1 VGSPVGRDVRRG
13 PGAGLFRGFRVGDRV
28 VHKTFGE
35 GLIVEVRDRD
45 GFEVLE
51 IAFPEGIRR
60 LTSLYPLEPLR
71 RAPRGGRAEPA
82 PASVPSESR
91 ASGLELTPRG
101 QFRIGA
107 GAEELLQRLLI
118 GPFDRLREHEVRL
131 RAERYSLHR
140 GFDRLLCLDHLHDVQ
155 KYEHQVQACMT
166 ALRRMRGRALLA
178 DEVGLGKTIEAGLVL
193 KEYLL
198 RGLVQRALVLVP
210 ASLVEQWDQELR
222 RKFDLEFAI
231 LKHGTAWWE
240 EPLLLASMDTAK
252 LLRHRDKV
260 AAAAFDLVIVD
271 EAHRLKNQKT
281 LAWKF
286 LDRLAPR
293 YLLLLTA
300 TPVQNDLHELYNLV
314 QLLRPGL
321 LGTYRTFG
329 REFMRRG
336 DRRMP
341 QNTGRLATLL
351 GETMVRTTRA
361 STSIRFPKR
370 DVTNVLFDLTESERA
385 LYDDVTK
392 LIRRLVQG
400 QRESRRGAIKLTLL
414 TLQKEIG
421 SSSFAAAPTLAKLL
435 QRDGMAPFRADVE
448 ALWRTARGIETNAKF
463 AGLETIVGSS
473 REKVVVFTQFRATLE
488 FIARSLRARGIRV
501 STFHGAMSLR
511 EKEEAIGQFRD
522 RARVLVSTE
531 AGGEGRNL
539 QFCHILVNY
548 DLPWN
553 PMRIEQRIGRLHR
566 LGQEHDVHVF
576 NFTARHTVEAYVLD
590 IVHEKINMF
599 RSVIGDLDMVLGPY
613 AEAGSFEDAV
623 FSIWAHARGERDLD
637 REFNK
642 LGAALLVGRKRY
654 EAVEELDRRL
664 LDGLS
669 SNDDPTP

>member
-1 VGSPVGRDVRRG
+1 MSREGGHPRSP
-13 PGAGLFRGFRVGDRV
+13 AFRVGDRV
-28 VHKTFGE
+28 VHRAFGE
-35 GLIVEVRDRD
+35 GLIVEVRERD

-51 IAFPEGIRR
+51 IAFTDGIRR
-60 LTSLYPLEPLR
+60 LTSLYPLEAARGTTARAAASSAAAPTALSLR
-71 RAPRGGRAEPA
+71 L
-82 PASVPSESR
+82 
-91 ASGLELTPRG
+91 GLEMPTRG
-101 QFRIGA
+101 QFRVA
-107 GAEELLQRLLI
+107 PGAEELFQRLLA
-118 GPFDRLREHEVRL
+118 GPYDAPRDHALRLDV
-131 RAERYSLHR
+131 ERYALHR
-140 GFDRLLCLDHLHDVQ
+140 GFGRLLCLDRLHDVQ
-155 KYEHQVQACMT
+155 KYDHQVQACIT
-166 ALRRMRGRALLA
+166 VLRRMRGRALLA

-198 RGLVQRALVLVP
+198 RGLVQRALILVP

-260 AAAAFDLVIVD
+260 AAASYDLVVVD

-351 GETMVRTTRA
+351 SETMIRTTRA

-370 DVTNVLFDLTESERA
+370 EVTNILFDLSDAERGLYES
-385 LYDDVTK
+385 VTR
-392 LIRRLVQG
+392 LVRRLVQG
-400 QRESRRGAIKLTLL
+400 SRETRRGAIKLTLL

-421 SSSFAAAPTLAKLL
+421 SSSFAAVPTLSKLL
-435 QRDGMAPFRADVE
+435 ARESGATRSELAALVQAARAIE
-448 ALWRTARGIETNAKF
+448 ANAKF
-463 AGLETIVGSS
+463 EGIRKILAGS
-473 REKVVVFTQFRATLE
+473 RDKFVVFTQFRASLE
-488 FIARSLRARGIRV
+488 FLARSLRAMGVKV
-501 STFHGAMSLR
+501 SVFHGALTLR
-511 EKEEAIGQFRD
+511 EKEAAIAQFRE
-522 RARVLVSTE
+522 RSRVLVSTE

-539 QFCHILVNY
+539 QFCHLLVNY

-566 LGQEHDVHVF
+566 LGQTHDVHVF
-576 NFTARHTVEAYVLD
+576 NFTARGTVESYVLD
-590 IVHEKINMF
+590 IVHEKINLF
-599 RSVIGDLDMVLGPY
+599 RTVIGDLDVVLGPY
-613 AEAGSFEDAV
+613 AEAGTFEDAV
-623 FSIWAHARGERDLD
+623 FRIWANARGEKDLE
-637 REFNK
+637 REFGK

-654 EAVEELDRRL
+654 EAVEDLDRRL

-669 SNDDPTP
+669 DGGS

>member
-1 VGSPVGRDVRRG
+1 VTREERRG
-13 PGAGLFRGFRVGDRV
+13 RSLGFRVGDRV
-28 VHKTFGE
+28 LHKEFGE

-51 IAFPEGIRR
+51 IAFPDGIRR
-60 LTSLYPLEPLR
+60 LTSLYPLEP
-71 RAPRGGRAEPA
+71 ARGAGRATSA
-82 PASVPSESR
+82 PAVSAATSAPALR
-91 ASGLELTPRG
+91 LGTDLPARG
-101 QFRIGA
+101 QFRIAPGA
-107 GAEELLQRLLI
+107 DELFQRLVS
-118 GPFDRLREHEVRL
+118 GPYDAALDHEIRLRVEK
-131 RAERYSLHR
+131 YTLHR
-140 GFDRLLCLDHLHDVQ
+140 GFDRLLCLERLHDVQ
-155 KYEHQVQACMT
+155 KYEHQTQACVT
-166 ALRRMRGRALLA
+166 VLRRMRGRALLA

-198 RGLVQRALVLVP
+198 RGLVQRALILVP

-240 EPLLLASMDTAK
+240 EPLVLASMDTAK

-260 AAAAFDLVIVD
+260 ASAAFDLVVVD

-351 GETMVRTTRA
+351 GETMIRTTRA

-370 DVTNVLFDLTESERA
+370 EVTNVHFDLSLPEREI
-385 LYDDVTK
+385 YDDVTR
-392 LIRRLVQG
+392 LVRRLIQG
-400 QRESRRGAIKLTLL
+400 QKEHKRGAIKLTLL

-421 SSSFAAAPTLAKLL
+421 SSSFAAIPTLGKLL
-435 QRDGMAPFRADVE
+435 ARESPGPARAELEDLLV
-448 ALWRTARGIETNAKF
+448 RARAVDTNAKF
-463 AGLETIVGSS
+463 EGVTRLLGSS
-473 REKVVVFTQFRATLE
+473 REKVVIFTQFRATLE
-488 FIARSLRARGIRV
+488 FLARSIRALGIRTAV
-501 STFHGAMSLR
+501 FHGALTLR
-511 EKEEAIGQFRD
+511 EKEAAIAQFRD

-539 QFCHILVNY
+539 QFCRLLVNY

-566 LGQEHDVHVF
+566 LGQQHDVHVY
-576 NFTARHTVEAYVLD
+576 NFTARQTVESYVLE

-623 FSIWAHARGERDLD
+623 FSIWAGARGDRDLD
-637 REFNK
+637 REFGK
-642 LGAALLVGRKRY
+642 LGVALLVGRKRY
-654 EAVEELDRRL
+654 DAVEELDRRL
-664 LDGLS
+664 LDGV
-669 SNDDPTP
+669 DHDPS

>member
-1 VGSPVGRDVRRG
+1 VGAPLGRDGRRG
-13 PGAGLFRGFRVGDRV
+13 GPAGTFRGFRVGDRV

-51 IAFPEGIRR
+51 IAFPDGIRR
-60 LTSLYPLEPLR
+60 LTSLYPLEPLGS
-71 RAPRGGRAEPA
+71 APRGSGASPSPTPTPVGPRAGG
-82 PASVPSESR
+82 V
-91 ASGLELTPRG
+91 ELTPRG
-101 QFRIGA
+101 QFRIAA
-107 GAEELLQRLLI
+107 GAEELLQRLLV
-118 GPFDRLREHEVRL
+118 GPFDPLREHEIRL

-140 GFDRLLCLDHLHDVQ
+140 GFDRLLCLEHLHDVQ
-155 KYEHQVQACMT
+155 KYDHQVQGCMT

-231 LKHGTAWWE
+231 LKHGTPWWE

-351 GETMVRTTRA
+351 GETMIRTTRA
-361 STSIRFPKR
+361 STSIRFPR
-370 DVTNVLFDLTESERA
+370 RQVTNVLFDLTEPERA
-385 LYDDVTK
+385 LYDEVTK
-392 LIRRLVQG
+392 LVRRLVQG

-448 ALWRTARGIETNAKF
+448 SLWRTARGIDANAKF
-463 AGLETIVGSS
+463 EGIVKLLQSS
-473 REKVVVFTQFRATLE
+473 RDKIVIFTQFRATLE
-488 FIARSLRARGIRV
+488 FITRSLRARGVRV
-501 STFHGAMSLR
+501 ATFHGALSLR
-511 EKEEAIGQFRD
+511 EKEDAIGQFRD

-576 NFTARHTVEAYVLD
+576 NFTARNTVEAYVLE
-590 IVHEKINMF
+590 IVHEKINLF
-599 RSVIGDLDMVLGPY
+599 RTVIGDLDMVLGPY

-623 FSIWAHARGERDLD
+623 FSIWAHARGDRDLE
-637 REFNK
+637 REFGK

-654 EAVEELDRRL
+654 DAVEELDRQL
-664 LDGLS
+664 LDGL
-669 SNDDPTP
+669 DADETAT

>member
-1 VGSPVGRDVRRG
+1 VGAPLSGDGRRDVET
-13 PGAGLFRGFRVGDRV
+13 GALRGFRVGDRV

-71 RAPRGGRAEPA
+71 RASRPVGVESAPTLTSPRAGALEMTPRAE
-82 PASVPSESR
+82 
-91 ASGLELTPRG
+91 
-101 QFRIGA
+101 FRIGA
-107 GAEELLQRLLI
+107 GAEELLQRVLT
-118 GPFDRLREHEVRL
+118 GPYDRWSEHEVHL
-131 RAERYSLHR
+131 RTERYTLHR
-140 GFDRLLCLDHLHDVQ
+140 GFDRLLCLEHLHDVQ

-166 ALRRMRGRALLA
+166 VLRRMRGRSLLA

-260 AAAAFDLVIVD
+260 AAAAFDLVVVD

-329 REFMRRG
+329 REYMRRG

-341 QNTGRLATLL
+341 QNTSRLATLL
-351 GETMVRTTRA
+351 GETMIRTTRA

-370 DVTNVLFDLTESERA
+370 EVKNILFDLSAPERA
-385 LYDDVTK
+385 LYDDVTR
-392 LIRRLVQG
+392 LVRRLVQG
-400 QRESRRGAIKLTLL
+400 QKESRRGAIKLTLL

-421 SSSFAAAPTLAKLL
+421 SSSFAAAPTLAKLM
-435 QRDGMAPFRADVE
+435 QRDGVAPHRADVE
-448 ALWRTARGIETNAKF
+448 ALWRMARSIDSNAKF
-463 AGLETIVGSS
+463 EGVAKIIAGS
-473 REKVVVFTQFRATLE
+473 REKVVIFTQFRATLE
-488 FIARSLRARGIRV
+488 FLARSLRAAGVRV
-501 STFHGAMSLR
+501 ATFHGALTLR
-511 EKEEAIGQFRD
+511 EKEAAIAQFRD

-539 QFCHILVNY
+539 QFCHVLVNY

-566 LGQEHDVHVF
+566 LGQEQDVHVF
-576 NFTARHTVEAYVLD
+576 NFTARNTVEAYVLE
-590 IVHEKINMF
+590 IVHEKINLF
-599 RSVIGDLDMVLGPY
+599 RTVIGDLDMVLGPY

-623 FSIWAHARGERDLD
+623 FKIWAQARGDRDLE
-637 REFNK
+637 REFGK
-642 LGAALLVGRKRY
+642 LGAALLVGRKRFA
-654 EAVEELDRRL
+654 AVEELDRRL

-669 SNDDPTP
+669 SGDAST

>member
-1 VGSPVGRDVRRG
+1 MSRDGGHPRSP
-13 PGAGLFRGFRVGDRV
+13 GFRVGDRV
-28 VHKTFGE
+28 LHRAFGE
-35 GLIVEVRDRD
+35 GLIVEVRERD

-51 IAFPEGIRR
+51 IAFADGIRR
-60 LTSLYPLEPLR
+60 LTSLYPLEP
-71 RAPRGGRAEPA
+71 ARGGGRSGAASVAA
-82 PASVPSESR
+82 PAALSLR
-91 ASGLELTPRG
+91 LGLEVPGRG
-101 QFRIGA
+101 QFRVA
-107 GAEELLQRLLI
+107 PGAEELIQRLVI
-118 GPFDRLREHEVRL
+118 GPYDDPRDHELRLLV
-131 RAERYSLHR
+131 ERYSLHR
-140 GFDRLLCLDHLHDVQ
+140 GFGRLLCLDRLRDVQ
-155 KYEHQVQACMT
+155 KYEHQVQACIT
-166 ALRRMRGRALLA
+166 VLRRMRGRALLA

-198 RGLVQRALVLVP
+198 RGLVQRALILVP

-260 AAAAFDLVIVD
+260 AAASFDLVVVD

-351 GETMVRTTRA
+351 SETMIRTTRA

-370 DVTNVLFDLTESERA
+370 EVTNVLFDLSDAERE
-385 LYDDVTK
+385 LYDNVTR
-392 LIRRLVQG
+392 LVRRLVQG
-400 QRESRRGAIKLTLL
+400 NRDSRRGAIKLTLL

-421 SSSFAAAPTLAKLL
+421 SSSFAAVSTLAKLL
-435 QRDGMAPFRADVE
+435 AREGPARSELE
-448 ALWRTARGIETNAKF
+448 ALLHASRAIESNAKF
-463 AGLETIVGSS
+463 EGIRKLLVGS
-473 REKVVVFTQFRATLE
+473 RDKFVIFTQFRATLE
-488 FIARSLRARGIRV
+488 FLARSLRALGVKV
-501 STFHGAMSLR
+501 SVFHGALSLR
-511 EKEEAIGQFRD
+511 EKEAAIVQFRE
-522 RARVLVSTE
+522 RSRVLVSTE

-539 QFCHILVNY
+539 QFCHLLVNY

-566 LGQEHDVHVF
+566 LGQTHDVRVF
-576 NFTARHTVEAYVLD
+576 NFTARGTVESYVLE
-590 IVHEKINMF
+590 IVHEKINLF
-599 RSVIGDLDMVLGPY
+599 RTVIGDLDVVLGPY

-623 FSIWAHARGERDLD
+623 FRIWANARGDRDLE
-637 REFNK
+637 REFGK

-654 EAVEELDRRL
+654 EAVEDLDRKL
-664 LDGLS
+664 LDGV
-669 SNDDPTP
+669 NDAGK

>member
-1 VGSPVGRDVRRG
+1 VSRDGSAAR
-13 PGAGLFRGFRVGDRV
+13 ASGFRVGDRV
-28 VHKTFGE
+28 VHRAFGE
-35 GLIVEVRDRD
+35 GLIVEVRERD

-51 IAFPEGIRR
+51 IAFADGIRR
-60 LTSLYPLEPLR
+60 LTSLYPLEL
-71 RAPRGGRAEPA
+71 ARGGGRTAGA
-82 PASVPSESR
+82 VPVAAQPVR
-91 ASGLELTPRG
+91 LGLELPSRG
-101 QFRIGA
+101 QFRIA
-107 GAEELLQRLLI
+107 PGAEELFQRLLV
-118 GPFDRLREHEVRL
+118 GPYDDARDHDIRLRV
-131 RAERYSLHR
+131 ERYTLHR
-140 GFDRLLCLDHLHDVQ
+140 GFDRLLCLDRLRDVQ
-155 KYEHQVQACMT
+155 KYEHQVQACKT
-166 ALRRMRGRALLA
+166 VLRRMRGRSLLA

-198 RGLVQRALVLVP
+198 RGLVQRALILVP

-260 AAAAFDLVIVD
+260 AAASFDLVVVD

-341 QNTGRLATLL
+341 QNTGRLANLL
-351 GETMVRTTRA
+351 SETMIRTTRA

-370 DVTNVLFDLTESERA
+370 DVTNILFDLTGPERD
-385 LYDDVTK
+385 LYDSVTR
-392 LIRRLVQG
+392 LVRRLVQG
-400 QRESRRGAIKLTLL
+400 HRETRRGAIKLTLL

-421 SSSFAAAPTLAKLL
+421 SSSFAAVPTLAKL
-435 QRDGMAPFRADVE
+435 MARETPGQARTELE
-448 ALWRTARGIETNAKF
+448 ALVHSARAIEANAKF
-463 AGLETIVGSS
+463 EGIRKIVESS
-473 REKVVVFTQFRATLE
+473 RDKFVVFTQFRATLE
-488 FIARSLRARGIRV
+488 FLARSLRGMGVKVAV
-501 STFHGAMSLR
+501 FHGALSLR
-511 EKEEAIGQFRD
+511 EKEAAIAQFRD

-539 QFCHILVNY
+539 QFCHLLVNY

-566 LGQEHDVHVF
+566 LGQTHDVRVF
-576 NFTARHTVEAYVLD
+576 NFTARSTVEAYVLE

-623 FSIWAHARGERDLD
+623 FNIWANAKGERDLD
-637 REFNK
+637 REFGK

-654 EAVEELDRRL
+654 EAVEELDGKL
-664 LDGLS
+664 LDGL
-669 SNDDPTP
+669 NDGDA

>member
-1 VGSPVGRDVRRG
+1 MRRDGGHPRSP
-13 PGAGLFRGFRVGDRV
+13 GFRVGDRV
-28 VHKTFGE
+28 LHRSFGE
-35 GLIVEVRDRD
+35 GLIVEVRERD

-51 IAFPEGIRR
+51 IAFANGIRR
-60 LTSLYPLEPLR
+60 LTSLYPLEPV
-71 RAPRGGRAEPA
+71 RGTGRASTGPPVVASA
-82 PASVPSESR
+82 PAAASVR
-91 ASGLELTPRG
+91 LGLDLPTRG
-101 QFRIGA
+101 QFRVA
-107 GAEELLQRLLI
+107 PGAEDLVQRLLA
-118 GPFDRLREHEVRL
+118 GPYDAAREHEIRL
-131 RAERYSLHR
+131 RVERYSLHR
-140 GFDRLLCLDHLHDVQ
+140 GFDRLLCLDLLHDVQ
-155 KYEHQVQACMT
+155 KYEHQVQACT
-166 ALRRMRGRALLA
+166 TVLRRMRGRALLA

-198 RGLVQRALVLVP
+198 RGLVQRALILVP

-260 AAAAFDLVIVD
+260 AAASFDLVVVD

-341 QNTGRLATLL
+341 QNTQRLATLL
-351 GETMVRTTRA
+351 SETMIRTTRA
-361 STSIRFPKR
+361 STSIRFPRR
-370 DVTNVLFDLTESERA
+370 DVTNVLFDQSPAERELYES
-385 LYDDVTK
+385 VTR
-392 LIRRLVQG
+392 LVRRLVQS
-400 QRESRRGAIKLTLL
+400 QKERRGAIKLTLL

-421 SSSFAAAPTLAKLL
+421 SSTFAATPTLGKLLAREVPGQARTELEALL
-435 QRDGMAPFRADVE
+435 QRARA
-448 ALWRTARGIETNAKF
+448 IETNAKF
-463 AGLETIVGSS
+463 EGIQKIVSSS
-473 REKVVVFTQFRATLE
+473 RDKFVVFTQFRATLE
-488 FIARSLRARGIRV
+488 FLARSLRALGV
-501 STFHGAMSLR
+501 KVAVFHGALSLR
-511 EKEEAIGQFRD
+511 EKEAAIAQFKD

-539 QFCHILVNY
+539 QFCHLLVNY

-566 LGQEHDVHVF
+566 LGQTHDVRVF
-576 NFTARHTVEAYVLD
+576 NFTAKNTVENYVLE
-590 IVHEKINMF
+590 IVHEKINLF
-599 RSVIGDLDMVLGPY
+599 RAVIGDLDMVLGPY

-623 FSIWAHARGERDLD
+623 FNIWANAKGDRDVE
-637 REFNK
+637 REFGK

-654 EAVEELDRRL
+654 DAVEDLDRKL
-664 LDGLS
+664 LDGVE
-669 SNDDPTP
+669 NGD

>member
-1 VGSPVGRDVRRG
+1 MTREERRG
-13 PGAGLFRGFRVGDRV
+13 RSMGFRVGDRV
-28 VHKTFGE
+28 LHKEFGE

-51 IAFPEGIRR
+51 IAFPDGIRR
-60 LTSLYPLEPLR
+60 LTSLYPLEP
-71 RAPRGGRAEPA
+71 ARGAGRATSA
-82 PASVPSESR
+82 PAVSAATSAPALR
-91 ASGLELTPRG
+91 LGTDLPARG
-101 QFRIGA
+101 QFRIAPGA
-107 GAEELLQRLLI
+107 DELFQRLVS
-118 GPFDRLREHEVRL
+118 GPYDAALDHEIRLRV
-131 RAERYSLHR
+131 ERYTLHR
-140 GFDRLLCLDHLHDVQ
+140 GFDRLLCLERLHDVQ
-155 KYEHQVQACMT
+155 KYEHQTQACVT
-166 ALRRMRGRALLA
+166 VLRRMRGRALLA

-198 RGLVQRALVLVP
+198 RGLVQRALILVP

-260 AAAAFDLVIVD
+260 ASAAFDLVVVD
-271 EAHRLKNQKT
+271 EAHRMKNQKT

-351 GETMVRTTRA
+351 GETMIRTTRA
-361 STSIRFPKR
+361 STSIRFPR
-370 DVTNVLFDLTESERA
+370 REVTNVHFDLSLPEREI
-385 LYDDVTK
+385 YDDVTR
-392 LIRRLVQG
+392 LVRRLIQG
-400 QRESRRGAIKLTLL
+400 QKEHKRGAIKLTLL

-421 SSSFAAAPTLAKLL
+421 SSSFAAIPTLGKLL
-435 QRDGMAPFRADVE
+435 ARESPGPARAELED
-448 ALWRTARGIETNAKF
+448 LLLRARAVDANAKF
-463 AGLETIVGSS
+463 EGVTRLLGSS
-473 REKVVVFTQFRATLE
+473 REKVVIFTQFRATLE
-488 FIARSLRARGIRV
+488 FLARSIRALGIRTAV
-501 STFHGAMSLR
+501 FHGALTLR
-511 EKEEAIGQFRD
+511 EKESAIAQFRD

-539 QFCHILVNY
+539 QFCRLLINY

-566 LGQEHDVHVF
+566 LGQQHDVHVY
-576 NFTARHTVEAYVLD
+576 NFTARQTVESYVLE

-623 FSIWAHARGERDLD
+623 FSIWAGARGDRDLD
-637 REFNK
+637 REFSK
-642 LGAALLVGRKRY
+642 LGVALLVGRKRHD
-654 EAVEELDRRL
+654 AVEELDRRL
-664 LDGLS
+664 LDGV
-669 SNDDPTP
+669 DHDPK

>member
-1 VGSPVGRDVRRG
+1 MSRDGGHPRSP
-13 PGAGLFRGFRVGDRV
+13 GFRVGDRV
-28 VHKTFGE
+28 VHRAFGE
-35 GLIVEVRDRD
+35 GLIVEVRERD

-51 IAFPEGIRR
+51 IAFANGIRR
-60 LTSLYPLEPLR
+60 LTSLYPLEP
-71 RAPRGGRAEPA
+71 ARGAGRATGPPAVASA
-82 PASVPSESR
+82 PAAASVR
-91 ASGLELTPRG
+91 LGLDLPTRG
-101 QFRIGA
+101 QFRIAPGS
-107 GAEELLQRLLI
+107 EDLVQRLLT
-118 GPFDRLREHEVRL
+118 GPYDAAREHELRL
-131 RAERYSLHR
+131 RVERYSLHR
-140 GFDRLLCLDHLHDVQ
+140 GFDRLLCLDRLHDVQ
-155 KYEHQVQACMT
+155 HYGHQIQACAT

-231 LKHGTAWWE
+231 LKHGTPWWE

-252 LLRHRDKV
+252 LLRHREKV
-260 AAAAFDLVIVD
+260 AAASFDLVIVD

-341 QNTGRLATLL
+341 QNTQRLANLL
-351 GETMVRTTRA
+351 SETMIRTTRA

-370 DVTNVLFDLTESERA
+370 EVTNVLFDQSPAERA
-385 LYDDVTK
+385 LYENVTR
-392 LIRRLVQG
+392 LVRRLVQS
-400 QRESRRGAIKLTLL
+400 QRENRRGAIKLTLL

-421 SSSFAAAPTLAKLL
+421 SSTFAAAPTLAKLL
-435 QRDGMAPFRADVE
+435 ARETPGQARNELE
-448 ALWRTARGIETNAKF
+448 ALLHGARAIETNAKF
-463 AGLETIVGSS
+463 EGIQKLVTSS
-473 REKVVVFTQFRATLE
+473 RDKFVVFTQFRATLE
-488 FIARSLRARGIRV
+488 FLARSLRGMGVKTAV
-501 STFHGAMSLR
+501 FHGALSLR
-511 EKEEAIGQFRD
+511 EKEAAIAQFKD

-539 QFCHILVNY
+539 QFCHLLVNY

-566 LGQEHDVHVF
+566 LGQTHDVHVF
-576 NFTARHTVEAYVLD
+576 NFTARNTVENYVLE
-590 IVHEKINMF
+590 IVHEKINHF
-599 RSVIGDLDMVLGPY
+599 RAVIGDLDMVLGPY
-613 AEAGSFEDAV
+613 AVAGSFEDAV
-623 FSIWAHARGERDLD
+623 FTIWANAKGDRDLE
-637 REFNK
+637 REFSK

-654 EAVEELDRRL
+654 EAVEDLDRKL
-664 LDGLS
+664 LDGED
-669 SNDDPTP
+669 NGGT

>member
-1 VGSPVGRDVRRG
+1 VTRESGRARSS
-13 PGAGLFRGFRVGDRV
+13 GFRIGDRV
-28 VHKTFGE
+28 VHRAFGE
-35 GLIVEVRDRD
+35 GLIVEVRERD

-51 IAFPEGIRR
+51 IAFSDGIRR
-60 LTSLYPLEPLR
+60 LTSLYPLEP
-71 RAPRGGRAEPA
+71 ARGGGRGVAAAAPSA
-82 PASVPSESR
+82 PAAAAA
-91 ASGLELTPRG
+91 ASIRLGLELPRHG
-101 QFRIGA
+101 QFRIAA
-107 GAEELLQRLLI
+107 GAEVLFQRLLA
-118 GPFDRLREHEVRL
+118 GPYDDVRDHEIRLRV
-131 RAERYSLHR
+131 ERYSLHR
-140 GFDRLLCLDHLHDVQ
+140 GFDRLLCLDRLHDVQ
-155 KYEHQVQACMT
+155 KYEHQAQACIT
-166 ALRRMRGRALLA
+166 VLRRMRGRALLA

-198 RGLVQRALVLVP
+198 RGLVQRALILVP

-260 AAAAFDLVIVD
+260 AAASFDLVVVD

-341 QNTGRLATLL
+341 QNTQRLANLL
-351 GETMVRTTRA
+351 SETMIRTTRA

-370 DVTNVLFDLTESERA
+370 EVTNIIFDLSDPERE
-385 LYDDVTK
+385 LYDSVTRMV
-392 LIRRLVQG
+392 RRLVQG
-400 QRESRRGAIKLTLL
+400 HRETRHGAIKLTLL

-421 SSSFAAAPTLAKLL
+421 SSTFAAVPTLAKLL
-435 QRDGMAPFRADVE
+435 ARETPGQSRNELEALVRAARSVE
-448 ALWRTARGIETNAKF
+448 ANAKF
-463 AGLETIVGSS
+463 EGIRKIVESS
-473 REKVVVFTQFRATLE
+473 RDKFVVFTQFRATLE
-488 FIARSLRARGIRV
+488 FLARSLRAMGTKV
-501 STFHGAMSLR
+501 AVFHGALSLR
-511 EKEEAIGQFRD
+511 EKEAAIAQFRD

-539 QFCHILVNY
+539 QFCHLLVNY

-566 LGQEHDVHVF
+566 LGQTHDVHVF
-576 NFTARHTVEAYVLD
+576 NFTARSTVEAYVLE

-599 RSVIGDLDMVLGPY
+599 RSVIGDLDVVLGPY

-623 FSIWAHARGERDLD
+623 FNIWANARGDRDLE
-637 REFNK
+637 REFGK
-642 LGAALLVGRKRY
+642 LGAALLVGRKRC

-664 LDGLS
+664 LDGLA
-669 SNDDPTP
+669 NGET

>member
-1 VGSPVGRDVRRG
+1 MTREAGRVRSM
-13 PGAGLFRGFRVGDRV
+13 GFRVGDRV
-28 VHKTFGE
+28 IHRAFGE
-35 GLIVEVRDRD
+35 GLIVEVRERD

-51 IAFPEGIRR
+51 IAFADGIRR
-60 LTSLYPLEPLR
+60 LTSLYPLEP
-71 RAPRGGRAEPA
+71 ARGAGRATSA
-82 PASVPSESR
+82 PAVSAASASPAFRLGSEFP
-91 ASGLELTPRG
+91 TRG
-101 QFRIGA
+101 KFRIA
-107 GAEELLQRLLI
+107 TGAEELFQRLVA
-118 GPFDRLREHEVRL
+118 GPYDAPRDHEIRLRV
-131 RAERYSLHR
+131 ERYTLHR
-140 GFDRLLCLDHLHDVQ
+140 GFDRLLCIDRLRDVQ
-155 KYEHQVQACMT
+155 KYEHQIQAT
-166 ALRRMRGRALLA
+166 ITVLRRMRGRALLA

-198 RGLVQRALVLVP
+198 RGLVQRALILVP

-222 RKFDLEFAI
+222 RKFDLEFAV
-231 LKHGTAWWE
+231 LKHGTPWWE

-260 AAAAFDLVIVD
+260 AAASFDLVVVD

-321 LGTYRTFG
+321 LGTYRAFG

-341 QNTGRLATLL
+341 QNTGRLANLL
-351 GETMVRTTRA
+351 GETMIRTTRA

-370 DVTNVLFDLTESERA
+370 EVTNIAFDLTAPERA
-385 LYDDVTK
+385 MYDDVSR
-392 LIRRLVQG
+392 LVRRLVQG
-400 QRESRRGAIKLTLL
+400 NKDSRRGAIKLTLL

-421 SSSFAAAPTLAKLL
+421 SSSFAAVPTLGKLL
-435 QRDGMAPFRADVE
+435 ARETPGPARTELE
-448 ALWRTARGIETNAKF
+448 ALRGRARAIDSNAKYEGI
-463 AGLETIVGSS
+463 ARLVESS
-473 REKVVVFTQFRATLE
+473 REKFVIFTQFRATLE
-488 FIARSLRARGIRV
+488 FLARSLRAAGVRTSV
-501 STFHGAMSLR
+501 FHGALTLR
-511 EKEEAIGQFRD
+511 EKEAAIAQFRD
-522 RARVLVSTE
+522 RSRVLVSTE

-539 QFCHILVNY
+539 QFCRLLVNY

-566 LGQEHDVHVF
+566 LGQTHDVHVF
-576 NFTARHTVEAYVLD
+576 NFTARNTVEAYVLE
-590 IVHEKINMF
+590 IVHEKINLF

-623 FSIWAHARGERDLD
+623 FNVWANARGDRDLEK
-637 REFNK
+637 EFGK

-664 LDGLS
+664 LDGL
-669 SNDDPTP
+669 DDGDA

>member
-1 VGSPVGRDVRRG
+1 
-13 PGAGLFRGFRVGDRV
+13 
-28 VHKTFGE
+28 VHRAFGE
-35 GLIVEVRDRD
+35 GLIVEVRERD

-51 IAFPEGIRR
+51 IAFADGIRR
-60 LTSLYPLEPLR
+60 LTSLYPLEL
-71 RAPRGGRAEPA
+71 ARGGGRTAGA
-82 PASVPSESR
+82 VPVAAQPVR
-91 ASGLELTPRG
+91 LGLELPSRG
-101 QFRIGA
+101 QFRIA
-107 GAEELLQRLLI
+107 PGAEELFQRLLV
-118 GPFDRLREHEVRL
+118 GPYDDARDHDIRLRV
-131 RAERYSLHR
+131 ERYTLHR
-140 GFDRLLCLDHLHDVQ
+140 GFDRLLCLDRLRDVQ
-155 KYEHQVQACMT
+155 KYEHQVQACKT
-166 ALRRMRGRALLA
+166 VLRRMRGRSLLA

-198 RGLVQRALVLVP
+198 RGLVQRALILVP

-260 AAAAFDLVIVD
+260 AAASFDLVVVD

-341 QNTGRLATLL
+341 QNTGRLANLL
-351 GETMVRTTRA
+351 SETMIRTTRA

-370 DVTNVLFDLTESERA
+370 DVTNILFDLTGPERD
-385 LYDDVTK
+385 LYDSVTR
-392 LIRRLVQG
+392 LVRRLVQG
-400 QRESRRGAIKLTLL
+400 HRETRRGAIKLTLL

-421 SSSFAAAPTLAKLL
+421 SSSFAAVPTLAKL
-435 QRDGMAPFRADVE
+435 MARETPGQARTELE
-448 ALWRTARGIETNAKF
+448 ALVHSARAIEANAKF
-463 AGLETIVGSS
+463 EGIRKIVESS
-473 REKVVVFTQFRATLE
+473 RDKFVVFTQFRATLE
-488 FIARSLRARGIRV
+488 FLARSLRSMGVKVAV
-501 STFHGAMSLR
+501 FHGALSLR
-511 EKEEAIGQFRD
+511 EKEAAIAQFRD

-539 QFCHILVNY
+539 QFCHLLVNY

-566 LGQEHDVHVF
+566 LGQTHDVRVF
-576 NFTARHTVEAYVLD
+576 NFTARSTVEAYVLE

-623 FSIWAHARGERDLD
+623 FNIWANAKGERDLD
-637 REFNK
+637 REFGK

-654 EAVEELDRRL
+654 EAVEELDGKL

-669 SNDDPTP
+669 DGDA

>member
-1 VGSPVGRDVRRG
+1 VGSPVGRESRRG
-13 PGAGLFRGFRVGDRV
+13 GFRGFRVGDRV

-51 IAFPEGIRR
+51 IAFPDGIRR
-60 LTSLYPLEPLR
+60 LTSLYPLEPLGS
-71 RAPRGGRAEPA
+71 APRGGAPA
-82 PASVPSESR
+82 PAPTPVGPR
-91 ASGLELTPRG
+91 PGGVELTPRG
-101 QFRIGA
+101 QFRIA
-107 GAEELLQRLLI
+107 SGAEEILQRLLV
-118 GPFDRLREHEVRL
+118 GPFDPLREHDVRL

-140 GFDRLLCLDHLHDVQ
+140 GFDRLLCLEHLHDVQ

-222 RKFDLEFAI
+222 RKFDLEFAV
-231 LKHGTAWWE
+231 LKHGTPWWE

-300 TPVQNDLHELYNLV
+300 TPVQNDLHELYNIV

-351 GETMVRTTRA
+351 GETMIRTTRA

-370 DVTNVLFDLTESERA
+370 EVTNVLFDLTEPERA

-392 LIRRLVQG
+392 LVRRLVQG
-400 QRESRRGAIKLTLL
+400 QKESRRGAIKLTLL

-421 SSSFAAAPTLAKLL
+421 SSSFAAAPTLAKLA
-435 QRDGMAPFRADVE
+435 QRDGMAPFRAEVE
-448 ALWRTARGIETNAKF
+448 ALWRAARGIEANAKF
-463 AGLETIVGSS
+463 EGIVKLVAGSRDKIVI
-473 REKVVVFTQFRATLE
+473 FTQFRATLE
-488 FIARSLRARGIRV
+488 FITRSLRSRGVRV
-501 STFHGAMSLR
+501 ATFHGALSLR
-511 EKEEAIGQFRD
+511 EKETAIAQFRD
-522 RARVLVSTE
+522 RARILVSTE

-539 QFCHILVNY
+539 QFCHLLVNY

-576 NFTARHTVEAYVLD
+576 NFTARNTVESYVLE
-590 IVHEKINMF
+590 IVHEKINLF
-599 RSVIGDLDMVLGPY
+599 RTVIGDLDMVLGPF

-623 FSIWAHARGERDLD
+623 FSIWAHARGDRDLE
-637 REFNK
+637 REFGK
-642 LGAALLVGRKRY
+642 FGAALLVGRKRY
-654 EAVEELDRRL
+654 DAVEELDRQL
-664 LDGLS
+664 LDGLAS
-669 SNDDPTP
+669 DGDAT

>member
-1 VGSPVGRDVRRG
+1 VGPAVSRDGRRG
-13 PGAGLFRGFRVGDRV
+13 VGAGLFRGFRVGDRV

-71 RAPRGGRAEPA
+71 RAPRSDGAESAPTLASPRAGSLEMTPRAE
-82 PASVPSESR
+82 
-91 ASGLELTPRG
+91 
-101 QFRIGA
+101 FRIGA
-107 GAEELLQRLLI
+107 GAEEMLQRILT
-118 GPFDRLREHEVRL
+118 GPYDPLREHDVHL
-131 RAERYSLHR
+131 RTERYTLHR
-140 GFDRLLCLDHLHDVQ
+140 GFDRLLCLEHLHDVQ
-155 KYEHQVQACMT
+155 QYEHQVQACMT
-166 ALRRMRGRALLA
+166 VLRRMRGRSLLA

-260 AAAAFDLVIVD
+260 AAAAFDLVVVD

-329 REFMRRG
+329 REYMRRG

-341 QNTGRLATLL
+341 QNTARLATLL
-351 GETMVRTTRA
+351 GETMIRTTRA

-370 DVTNVLFDLTESERA
+370 EVKNILFDLSEPERA
-385 LYDDVTK
+385 LYDDVTR
-392 LIRRLVQG
+392 LVRRLVQG
-400 QRESRRGAIKLTLL
+400 QKESRRGAIKLTLL

-421 SSSFAAAPTLAKLL
+421 SSTFAAAPTLAKLM
-435 QRDGMAPFRADVE
+435 QRDGVAPFRPEVE
-448 ALWRTARGIETNAKF
+448 ALWRMARCIDNNAKF
-463 AGLETIVGSS
+463 EGVARIISAS
-473 REKVVVFTQFRATLE
+473 REKVVIFTQFRATLE
-488 FIARSLRARGIRV
+488 FLARSLRAGGIRV
-501 STFHGAMSLR
+501 ATFHGALTLR
-511 EKEEAIGQFRD
+511 EKEAAIAQFRD

-539 QFCHILVNY
+539 QFCHVLVNY

-576 NFTARHTVEAYVLD
+576 NFTARNTVESYVLE
-590 IVHEKINMF
+590 IVHEKINLF

-613 AEAGSFEDAV
+613 AEAGTFEDAV
-623 FSIWAHARGERDLD
+623 FKIWAQARGDRDLE
-637 REFNK
+637 REFGK
-642 LGAALLVGRKRY
+642 LGAALLVGRKRFA
-654 EAVEELDRRL
+654 AVEELDRRL

-669 SNDDPTP
+669 SNETPS

>member
-1 VGSPVGRDVRRG
+1 MSRDGSAAR
-13 PGAGLFRGFRVGDRV
+13 ASGFRVGDRV
-28 VHKTFGE
+28 VHRAFGE
-35 GLIVEVRDRD
+35 GLIVEVRERD

-51 IAFPEGIRR
+51 IAFADGIRR
-60 LTSLYPLEPLR
+60 LTSLYPLEL
-71 RAPRGGRAEPA
+71 ARGGGRTAGA
-82 PASVPSESR
+82 VPVAAQPVR
-91 ASGLELTPRG
+91 LGLELPSRG
-101 QFRIGA
+101 QFRIA
-107 GAEELLQRLLI
+107 PGAEELFQRLLV
-118 GPFDRLREHEVRL
+118 GPYDDARDHDIRLRV
-131 RAERYSLHR
+131 ERYTLHR
-140 GFDRLLCLDHLHDVQ
+140 GFDRLLCLDRLRDVQ
-155 KYEHQVQACMT
+155 KYEHQVQACKT
-166 ALRRMRGRALLA
+166 VLRRMRGRSLLA

-198 RGLVQRALVLVP
+198 RGLVQRALILVP

-260 AAAAFDLVIVD
+260 AAASFDLVVVD

-341 QNTGRLATLL
+341 QNTGRLANLL
-351 GETMVRTTRA
+351 SETMIRTTRA

-370 DVTNVLFDLTESERA
+370 DVTNILFDLTGPERD
-385 LYDDVTK
+385 LYDSVTR
-392 LIRRLVQG
+392 LVRRLVQG
-400 QRESRRGAIKLTLL
+400 HRETRRGAIKLTLL

-421 SSSFAAAPTLAKLL
+421 SSSFAAVPTLAKL
-435 QRDGMAPFRADVE
+435 MARETPGQARTELE
-448 ALWRTARGIETNAKF
+448 ALVHSARAIEANAKF
-463 AGLETIVGSS
+463 EGIRKIVESS
-473 REKVVVFTQFRATLE
+473 RDKFVVFTQFRATLE
-488 FIARSLRARGIRV
+488 FLARSLRGMGVKVAV
-501 STFHGAMSLR
+501 FHGALSLR
-511 EKEEAIGQFRD
+511 EKEAAIAQFRD

-539 QFCHILVNY
+539 QFCHLLVNY

-566 LGQEHDVHVF
+566 LGQTHDVRVF
-576 NFTARHTVEAYVLD
+576 NFTARSTVEAYVLE

-623 FSIWAHARGERDLD
+623 FNIWANAKGERDLD
-637 REFNK
+637 REFGK

-654 EAVEELDRRL
+654 EAVEELDGKL
-664 LDGLS
+664 LDGL
-669 SNDDPTP
+669 NDGDA

>member
-1 VGSPVGRDVRRG
+1 MSHDGGHPRSP
-13 PGAGLFRGFRVGDRV
+13 GFRVGDRV
-28 VHKTFGE
+28 IHRAFGE
-35 GLIVEVRDRD
+35 GLIVEVRERD

-51 IAFPEGIRR
+51 IAFANGIRR
-60 LTSLYPLEPLR
+60 LTSLYPLEPAR
-71 RAPRGGRAEPA
+71 GRAPSPAAGVPTITSA
-82 PASVPSESR
+82 PAAASVR
-91 ASGLELTPRG
+91 LGLDLPTRG
-101 QFRIGA
+101 QFRVVP
-107 GAEELLQRLLI
+107 GAEELVHRLLA
-118 GPFDRLREHEVRL
+118 GPYDDPREHEIRL
-131 RAERYSLHR
+131 RVERYTLHR
-140 GFDRLLCLDHLHDVQ
+140 GFDRLLCLDRLHDVQ
-155 KYEHQVQACMT
+155 KYEHQVQACT
-166 ALRRMRGRALLA
+166 TVLRRMRGRSLLA
-178 DEVGLGKTIEAGLVL
+178 DEVGLGKTIEACLVL

-198 RGLVQRALVLVP
+198 RGLVQRALILVP

-252 LLRHRDKV
+252 LLRHREKV
-260 AAAAFDLVIVD
+260 AAASFDLVVVD

-341 QNTGRLATLL
+341 QNTQRLATLL
-351 GETMVRTTRA
+351 SETMIRTTRA
-361 STSIRFPKR
+361 STSIRFPR
-370 DVTNVLFDLTESERA
+370 REVTNVLFDQSAPERELYES
-385 LYDDVTK
+385 VTK
-392 LIRRLVQG
+392 LVRRLVQG
-400 QRESRRGAIKLTLL
+400 GKETKRGAIKLTLL

-421 SSSFAAAPTLAKLL
+421 SSTFAATPTLAKLL
-435 QRDGMAPFRADVE
+435 ARELPGPARTELE
-448 ALWRTARGIETNAKF
+448 ALLQRSRAIEMNAKF
-463 AGLETIVGSS
+463 EGIQKLVSSS
-473 REKVVVFTQFRATLE
+473 RDKFVVFTQFRATLE
-488 FIARSLRARGIRV
+488 FLSRTLRGLGVKVAV
-501 STFHGAMSLR
+501 FHGALSLR
-511 EKEEAIGQFRD
+511 EKEAAIAQFRD

-539 QFCHILVNY
+539 QFCHLLVNY

-566 LGQEHDVHVF
+566 LGQTHDVHVL
-576 NFTARHTVEAYVLD
+576 NFTAKNTVENYVLE

-623 FSIWAHARGERDLD
+623 FNIWANAKGDRDLE
-637 REFNK
+637 REFGK
-642 LGAALLVGRKRY
+642 LGAALLVGRKRF
-654 EAVEELDRRL
+654 EAVEDLDRKL
-664 LDGLS
+664 LDGVE
-669 SNDDPTP
+669 NET

>member
-1 VGSPVGRDVRRG
+1 MTRDGSAGR
-13 PGAGLFRGFRVGDRV
+13 ASGFRVGDRV
-28 VHKTFGE
+28 VHRAFGE
-35 GLIVEVRDRD
+35 GLIVEVRERD

-51 IAFPEGIRR
+51 IAFADGIRR
-60 LTSLYPLEPLR
+60 LTSLYPLEL
-71 RAPRGGRAEPA
+71 ARGGGRTAGA
-82 PASVPSESR
+82 VPVAAQPVR
-91 ASGLELTPRG
+91 LGLELPSRG
-101 QFRIGA
+101 QFRIA
-107 GAEELLQRLLI
+107 PGAEELFQRLLV
-118 GPFDRLREHEVRL
+118 GPYDEARDHDIRLRV
-131 RAERYSLHR
+131 ERYTLHR
-140 GFDRLLCLDHLHDVQ
+140 GFDRLLCLDRLRDVQ
-155 KYEHQVQACMT
+155 KYEHQVQACKT
-166 ALRRMRGRALLA
+166 VLRRMRGRSLLA

-198 RGLVQRALVLVP
+198 RGLVQRALILVP

-260 AAAAFDLVIVD
+260 AAASFDLVVVD

-341 QNTGRLATLL
+341 QNTGRLANLL
-351 GETMVRTTRA
+351 SETMIRTTRA

-370 DVTNVLFDLTESERA
+370 DVTNVLFDLSGPERE
-385 LYDDVTK
+385 LYDSVTR
-392 LIRRLVQG
+392 LVRRLVQG
-400 QRESRRGAIKLTLL
+400 HRETKRGAIKLTLL

-421 SSSFAAAPTLAKLL
+421 SSSFAAVPTLAKL
-435 QRDGMAPFRADVE
+435 MARETPGQARTELE
-448 ALWRTARGIETNAKF
+448 ALVHGARAIEANAKF
-463 AGLETIVGSS
+463 EGIRKIVESS
-473 REKVVVFTQFRATLE
+473 RDKFVVFTQFRATLE
-488 FIARSLRARGIRV
+488 FLARSLRAMGV
-501 STFHGAMSLR
+501 KVAVFHGALSLR
-511 EKEEAIGQFRD
+511 EKEAAIAQFRD
-522 RARVLVSTE
+522 RSRVLVSTE

-539 QFCHILVNY
+539 QFCHLLVNY

-566 LGQEHDVHVF
+566 LGQTHDVRVF
-576 NFTARHTVEAYVLD
+576 NFTARSTVEAYVLE

-623 FSIWAHARGERDLD
+623 FNIWANARGDRDLD
-637 REFNK
+637 REFGK
-642 LGAALLVGRKRY
+642 LGAALLVGRKRF
-654 EAVEELDRRL
+654 EAVEDLDRKL
-664 LDGLS
+664 LDGL
-669 SNDDPTP
+669 NDGDA

>member
-1 VGSPVGRDVRRG
+1 MGAPVGRDVRRG

-71 RAPRGGRAEPA
+71 RAPRGGRPEPA
-82 PASVPSESR
+82 PAPAESR
-91 ASGLELTPRG
+91 AGSLELTPRG

-107 GAEELLQRLLI
+107 GAEEILQRLLV

-351 GETMVRTTRA
+351 GETMIRTTRA

-421 SSSFAAAPTLAKLL
+421 SSSFAAAPTLAKLQ

-463 AGLETIVGSS
+463 AGLETIVGGS
-473 REKVVVFTQFRATLE
+473 RDKVVVFTQFRATLE

-501 STFHGAMSLR
+501 ATFHGAMSLR

-637 REFNK
+637 REFHK

-664 LDGLS
+664 LDGLAT
-669 SNDDPTP
+669 NDDPTP

>member
-1 VGSPVGRDVRRG
+1 MGAPVGRDGGRRH
-13 PGAGLFRGFRVGDRV
+13 LGFRVGDRV
-28 VHKTFGE
+28 VHKEFGE

-51 IAFPEGIRR
+51 IAFPDGIRR
-60 LTSLYPLEPLR
+60 LTSLYPLEP
-71 RAPRGGRAEPA
+71 ARGAGRATSA
-82 PASVPSESR
+82 PAVSAASTAPALRLGAEVPR
-91 ASGLELTPRG
+91 RG
-101 QFRIGA
+101 QFRIAA
-107 GAEELLQRLLI
+107 GAEALFQRLI
-118 GPFDRLREHEVRL
+118 DGPYDSQRDHEIRL
-131 RAERYSLHR
+131 RAERFTLHR
-140 GFDRLLCLDHLHDVQ
+140 GFDRLLCLERLHDVQ
-155 KYEHQVQACMT
+155 KYEHQTQA
-166 ALRRMRGRALLA
+166 AISVLRRLRGRALLA

-198 RGLVQRALVLVP
+198 RGLVQRALILVP

-231 LKHGTAWWE
+231 LKHGTPWWE

-260 AAAAFDLVIVD
+260 AAASFDLVIVD

-351 GETMVRTTRA
+351 GETMIRTTRA

-370 DVTNVLFDLTESERA
+370 EVANLAFDLTEPEREI
-385 LYDDVTK
+385 YDQVTR
-392 LIRRLVQG
+392 LVRRLLQG
-400 QRESRRGAIKLTLL
+400 QRESKRGAIKLTLL

-421 SSSFAAAPTLAKLL
+421 SSTFAAVPTLGKLL
-435 QRDGMAPFRADVE
+435 ARETPGPARTELEDLLRRARAID
-448 ALWRTARGIETNAKF
+448 TNAKF
-463 AGLETIVGSS
+463 DGIARLVEAT
-473 REKVVVFTQFRATLE
+473 REKFVVFTQFRATLE
-488 FIARSLRARGIRV
+488 FLARSLRAMGV
-501 STFHGAMSLR
+501 KTVVFHGALSLR
-511 EKEEAIGQFRD
+511 EKEDAIAQFRE
-522 RARVLVSTE
+522 RSRVLVSTE

-539 QFCHILVNY
+539 QFCRLLVNY

-553 PMRIEQRIGRLHR
+553 PMRIEQRIGRIHR
-566 LGQEHDVHVF
+566 LGQTSDVHVY
-576 NFTARHTVEAYVLD
+576 NFTARNTVESYVLE
-590 IVHEKINMF
+590 IVHEKINLF

-623 FSIWAHARGERDLD
+623 FSIWAAARGDRDLE
-637 REFNK
+637 REFGK
-642 LGAALLVGRKRY
+642 LGAALQVGRKRY
-654 EAVEELDRRL
+654 DAVEELDRRL
-664 LDGLS
+664 LDGVE
-669 SNDDPTP
+669 NNHGRG

>member
-1 VGSPVGRDVRRG
+1 MSRDGGHPRSP
-13 PGAGLFRGFRVGDRV
+13 GFRVGDRV
-28 VHKTFGE
+28 VHRSFGE
-35 GLIVEVRDRD
+35 GLIVEVRERD

-51 IAFPEGIRR
+51 IAFSNGIRR
-60 LTSLYPLEPLR
+60 LTSLYPLEPAR
-71 RAPRGGRAEPA
+71 SAG
-82 PASVPSESR
+82 R
-91 ASGLELTPRG
+91 ASGGGSVVTSAPAAASVRLGLDLPTRG
-101 QFRIGA
+101 QFRVA
-107 GAEELLQRLLI
+107 PGAEDLVHRLLT
-118 GPFDRLREHEVRL
+118 GPYDDAREHELRL
-131 RAERYSLHR
+131 RIERYSLHR
-140 GFDRLLCLDHLHDVQ
+140 GFDRLLCLERLHDVQ
-155 KYEHQVQACMT
+155 EYGHQIQACAT
-166 ALRRMRGRALLA
+166 VLRRMRGRSLLA

-198 RGLVQRALVLVP
+198 RGLVQRALILVP

-260 AAAAFDLVIVD
+260 AAASFDLVVVD

-341 QNTGRLATLL
+341 QNTQRLANLL
-351 GETMVRTTRA
+351 SETMIRTTRA

-370 DVTNVLFDLTESERA
+370 EVTNVLFDQSPAERELYES
-385 LYDDVTK
+385 VTR
-392 LIRRLVQG
+392 LVRRLVQT
-400 QRESRRGAIKLTLL
+400 QKENRRGAIKLTLL

-421 SSSFAAAPTLAKLL
+421 SSTFAAAPTLAKLL
-435 QRDGMAPFRADVE
+435 ARESPGQARVELE
-448 ALWRTARGIETNAKF
+448 ALLHRARAIETNAKF
-463 AGLETIVGSS
+463 EGIQKLVGSS
-473 REKVVVFTQFRATLE
+473 REKFVVFTQFRATLE
-488 FIARSLRARGIRV
+488 FLARSLRAMGV
-501 STFHGAMSLR
+501 KTVVFHGALSLR
-511 EKEEAIGQFRD
+511 EKEAAIAQFKD

-539 QFCHILVNY
+539 QFCHLLVNY

-566 LGQEHDVHVF
+566 LGQTHDVQVF
-576 NFTARHTVEAYVLD
+576 NFTAKNTVENYVLE
-590 IVHEKINMF
+590 IVHEKINLF
-599 RSVIGDLDMVLGPY
+599 RAVIGDLDMVLGPY

-623 FSIWAHARGERDLD
+623 FTIWANAKGDRDLE
-637 REFNK
+637 REFGK

-654 EAVEELDRRL
+654 EAVEDLDRKL
-664 LDGLS
+664 LDGVGNGDGS
-669 SNDDPTP
+669 T